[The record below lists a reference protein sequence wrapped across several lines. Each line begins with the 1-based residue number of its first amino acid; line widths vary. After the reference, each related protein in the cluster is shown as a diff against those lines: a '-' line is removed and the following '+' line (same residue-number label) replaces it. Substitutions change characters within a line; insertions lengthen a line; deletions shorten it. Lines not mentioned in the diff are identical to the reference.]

1 MAAHRL
7 PYVAT
12 ASTSYPK
19 DFMEKVEKAKAI
31 KGCKVIHVSAPCPTG
46 WGFDPA
52 QAIAIGRLAVESGLW
67 YLAEYADGE
76 FKVSHEVK
84 EFKPVDDYFKMQ
96 ARFKHLTDK
105 DFREIEDYRD
115 VEWAR
120 LKKRFG

>member
-19 DFMEKVEKAKAI
+19 DFMEKVEKARAL

-52 QAIAIGRLAVESGLW
+52 KSIEIGRLAVESGLW
-67 YLAEYADGE
+67 YLAEYENA
-76 FKVSHEVK
+76 
-84 EFKPVDDYFKMQ
+84 
-96 ARFKHLTDK
+96 
-105 DFREIEDYRD
+105 DFRFTYK
-115 VEWAR
+115 AKAMTAF
-120 LKKRFG
+120 LN